1 MTRVMATGT
10 LVAVALVIG
19 GAAEVQPAWA
29 GQAPDVSAFVFDPSW
44 PKPLPHNWI
53 LGNVVGVA
61 VDTRDHI
68 WVLHRPG
75 TLSDFERAAA
85 LDPPRAV
92 CCRPAPPV
100 IEFDQEGNVV
110 QAWGGPGAGHEWPL
124 ADRRPPAAAYLSPI
138 PIGEHGIFVDH
149 ADHVWIGGNGGT
161 ATHILKFSRTGE
173 FLLQIGRRGQS
184 DGSNDTQ
191 NLRGPAGLTV
201 DPDTNE
207 VYVADGYGNRRVI
220 VFDADTGDYR
230 RHWGAYGSRP
240 DDDATDRYV
249 PDGPPPRQFNTVHC
263 VRIGRDGL
271 VYVCDR
277 DNNRIQVFHKDGGF
291 VTETVVAPH
300 TLPGPGSVQD
310 IGFSP
315 DDDQRWVYVA
325 DGTNAK
331 VWILRRDGLQVVGSF
346 GRGGHFAG
354 GFTMAHSMAV
364 DSQGALYIG
373 ETLEGKRVQ
382 RFVPK

>member
-10 LVAVALVIG
+10 LVAAALAIG
-19 GAAEVQPAWA
+19 GVAEVRSVWA

-44 PKPLPHNWI
+44 PKPLPNSWI

-61 VDTRDHI
+61 VDARDHI

-110 QAWGGPGAGHEWPL
+110 QAWGGPGTGYEWPL
-124 ADRRPPAAAYLSPI
+124 ADPRPPAAAYLSPI

-161 ATHILKFSRTGE
+161 ATHVLKFSRSGE

-277 DNNRIQVFHKDGGF
+277 DNNRI
-291 VTETVVAPH
+291 
-300 TLPGPGSVQD
+300 
-310 IGFSP
+310 
-315 DDDQRWVYVA
+315 
-325 DGTNAK
+325 
-331 VWILRRDGLQVVGSF
+331 
-346 GRGGHFAG
+346 
-354 GFTMAHSMAV
+354 
-364 DSQGALYIG
+364 
-373 ETLEGKRVQ
+373 
-382 RFVPK
+382 